1 MHTTI
6 PLQIIGNPV
15 VHQIQRPACND
26 CDQKQLL
33 ESFEVL
39 NACAQASRNTGC
51 CSHLL
56 AGADNDEPITP
67 IERIAYWA
75 SVGIVVGST
84 VGVVFGLSGYLLVK
98 TFS

>member
-1 MHTTI
+1 MSRYTCAA
-6 PLQIIGNPV
+6 LGLCQSN
-15 VHQIQRPACND
+15 RPACND

-67 IERIAYWA
+67 IERIAYWGA
-75 SVGIVVGST
+75 VGLAV
-84 VGVVFGLSGYLLVK
+84 GLSLIVIFGGAGYLL
-98 TFS
+98 TNLA